1 MKHGV
6 KFMSAALC
14 AAMLISL
21 ISGCATKKTA
31 SNPLHTDEN
40 GNIVLKDSNGNP
52 IVFNSEK
59 KPTTPEEIKA
69 LYTPSAKKLAEL
81 ANEHT
86 VKPIEFSG
94 FTGIIYETP
103 LISEEAPNPVIMP
116 VYSSAG
122 LERYVEANSAYFDFG
137 KGDKPFSQIA
147 GDYPDD
153 FFVDNCLLL
162 ISFNDADGGSGYSLS
177 GGWEDSL
184 TVDGD
189 ELCELVLAIKKSS
202 GDNTSAHLIVE
213 ADKAF
218 IGLWESYS
226 VSLYE

>member
-1 MKHGV
+1 MKHGT
-6 KFMSAALC
+6 KLMSAALC
-14 AAMLISL
+14 AVLLTSL
-21 ISGCATKKTA
+21 ISGCAAKKTE

-40 GNIVLKDSNGNP
+40 GNIVLTDSNGNP
-52 IVFNSEK
+52 IVFNSQK

-69 LYTPSAKKLAEL
+69 LYTPSAKELSELAE
-81 ANEHT
+81 EQT

-103 LISEEAPNPVIMP
+103 LISDEAPNPVIMP

-122 LERYVEANSAYFDFG
+122 LSRYIDANSAYFDFG

-147 GDYPDD
+147 NNYPDD

-162 ISFNDADGGSGYSLS
+162 ISFYDAAGGANYSLS
-177 GGWEDSL
+177 GGWEDS
-184 TVDGD
+184 VGIDGD
-189 ELCELVLAIKKSS
+189 ELCELVLAVKKSA
-202 GDNTSAHLIVE
+202 GGNTSAHLIVE
-213 ADKAF
+213 ADKSF
-218 IGLWESYS
+218 VGLWESYS